1 MKKFSI
7 KLRNDKKKLNV
18 FELNSKSLKIKFKI
32 KGLHMR
38 KKFSAFAS
46 FAITL
51 NSNNIKVSN
60 LSIYDIELKSSLK
73 SSSNSCSNS
82 CSMFMNPYTL
92 NSSSSSDSS
101 SSKSC
106 HENLLK
112 SLYTQL
118 KKFINAIKI
127 SISNNFIETITFNTT
142 HSEIKKMNIK
152 GYLRQYK

>member
-7 KLRNDKKKLNV
+7 KLHDNKKKLNV

-32 KGLHMR
+32 KGLCMG
-38 KKFSAFAS
+38 KKFSALIS
-46 FAITL
+46 FTITL
-51 NSNNIKVSN
+51 NSNKIKVSN
-60 LSIYDIELKSSLK
+60 LLIYDIELK

-82 CSMFMNPYTL
+82 CSMFINPYTL

-112 SLYTQL
+112 LLYTQL

-127 SISNNFIETITFNTT
+127 SISNNFIEAITFNTA
-142 HSEIKKMNIK
+142 HCEIKKMNIK
-152 GYLRQYK
+152 GYLRQHK